1 MKKFTAL
8 SHAIITLL
16 FLSKSLPVLAE
27 EPQAATNGTPENPV
41 TPTDSTTNESAP
53 VPTPATQSN
62 AEYVIPQPQAS
73 RLDALKT
80 SLMLRQLN
88 HQIQTLEA
96 NGEPF
101 LTLYRTSMTSDTQ
114 GCILLLHSD
123 NEHPDWPDAI
133 APLRNAMPEYSWCTL
148 SIDVPDIIKRADP
161 IKINTSTSND
171 ASTAD
176 NTQPTSAELPNQA
189 LVFGRIDAAIAYAKT
204 QNIEQ
209 FSFLGYGTGAS
220 YALSFLAANQDA
232 GNALILIDIESPANS
247 PSYEMAQKIRQVPQP
262 ILDYYVSS
270 TRSDQFAM
278 WRKQAANQRTEK
290 RGDFIQLDALP
301 DRVTGKDSKQL
312 LVQRVRGFLK
322 QNTDQ
327 INQQKTLPSVKKGLF
342 YESPINN

>member
-1 MKKFTAL
+1 MKKFNAL

-16 FLSKSLPVLAE
+16 FLSKNLPVLAE
-27 EPQAATNGTPENPV
+27 EPQAATNGTQEKPA
-41 TPTDSTTNESAP
+41 TPTESTTNES
-53 VPTPATQSN
+53 TPAPNTSTQNN
-62 AEYVIPQPQAS
+62 AEYAIPQPQAS
-73 RLDALKT
+73 RLNALKT

-88 HQIQTLEA
+88 HQILTLEA
-96 NGEPF
+96 NSEPF
-101 LTLYRTSMTSDTQ
+101 LTLYRRSMTSDTQ

-133 APLRNAMPEYSWCTL
+133 APLRNALPEYSWCTL

-161 IKINTSTSND
+161 IKINTSTPND
-171 ASTAD
+171 ASIAD

-189 LVFGRIDAAIAYAKT
+189 VVFGRIDAAIAYAKT

-220 YALSFLAANQDA
+220 YALSFLAANQGA
-232 GNALILIDIESPANS
+232 GNALILIDIESPAGS
-247 PSYEMAQKIRQVPQP
+247 SSYEMAQKIRQVPQP

-278 WRKQAANQRTEK
+278 WRKQAANQRAEK

-312 LVQRVRGFLK
+312 LIQRVRGFLK